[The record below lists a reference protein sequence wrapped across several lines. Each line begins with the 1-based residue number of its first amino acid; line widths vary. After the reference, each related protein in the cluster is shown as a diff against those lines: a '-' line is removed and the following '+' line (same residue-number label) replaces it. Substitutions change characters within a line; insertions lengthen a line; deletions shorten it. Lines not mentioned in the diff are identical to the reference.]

1 MMTRQNDFVDCDR
14 HKSRPAAVF
23 EIGPTRTMPQI
34 IISPGTGG
42 KPAFNR
48 PYDCV
53 LIMEDT
59 FDVSA
64 YTYTHK
70 GGSVDYNLPAAHTNA
85 YFSPNDPIDK
95 PRNFTSGTRSNIAL
109 LDSPIHR
116 DAYLSIADTKKGKM
130 PFGKHMVLSRYCC
143 GRYLTLPSFLESDR
157 SRLIYRRI
165 NANVRLIEEKSA
177 LEKSVLD

>member
-14 HKSRPAAVF
+14 HKSRPDAVF

-34 IISPGTGG
+34 IISSGTGG

-53 LIMEDT
+53 LIIEDT

-64 YTYTHK
+64 YTYIHK
-70 GGSVDYNLPAAHTNA
+70 GGSVDYNLPAARTNA

-109 LDSPIHR
+109 LDAPRCIFEYR
-116 DAYLSIADTKKGKM
+116 RYKKRKNALW
-130 PFGKHMVLSRYCC
+130 KVHMVLSRYCC
-143 GRYLTLPSFLESDR
+143 GRYLILPSFLESTYISGD
-157 SRLIYRRI
+157 
-165 NANVRLIEEKSA
+165 
-177 LEKSVLD
+177 